1 MRFKDPSQ
9 DSGCWGLGVR
19 VWCFGFFGFRVEGLG
34 FRVQGPVVRKS
45 IFEKPTQSSACWI
58 LPVVWVRAYII

>member
-34 FRVQGPVVRKS
+34 F
-45 IFEKPTQSSACWI
+45 
-58 LPVVWVRAYII
+58 